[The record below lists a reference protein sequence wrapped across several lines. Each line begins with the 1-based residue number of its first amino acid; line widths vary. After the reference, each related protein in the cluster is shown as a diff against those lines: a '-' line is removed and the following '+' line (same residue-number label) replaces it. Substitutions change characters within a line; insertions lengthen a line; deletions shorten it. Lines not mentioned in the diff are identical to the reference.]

1 MTPEEF
7 KQILQKLRKYEIEIR
22 KAINTRMQ
30 GDYHSVFKG
39 SGLEFDEVRS
49 YQYGD
54 DVRTIDWIVSAKGH
68 GTFVKTFKEEKEQT
82 LFFLMDVS
90 ASQEIGRSGQTKLDL
105 AREICGVLAL
115 SAVKEKSNTALICF
129 SDKKESYIK
138 PGKGLKHGY
147 EIISSVF
154 NLKPKN
160 IGTSITGLVQ
170 FALSIIKRRSVAV
183 LISDFIDEGYEQSLR
198 TLARRHDLI
207 CIHVAD
213 PLESKFPKL
222 GIIPLFDKE
231 RRQTV
236 WVNTSAA
243 WFSRQ
248 LSTPLAENRTRLEEF
263 CKRNS
268 VNYLHV
274 LTGEDY
280 VPALIKLFKTRK
292 RV

>member
-82 LFFLMDVS
+82 LFFLLDVS
-90 ASQEIGRSGQTKLDL
+90 ASQDIGRAGQTKLDL

-115 SAVKEKSNTALICF
+115 SGVKEKSNTALICF
-129 SDKKESYIK
+129 SDKKEQYIK

-160 IGTSITGLVQ
+160 IGTSITGMVQ

-213 PLESKFPKL
+213 PLESKFPRL

-248 LSTPLAENRTRLEEF
+248 LSTPLAENRFRLEDF

-268 VNYLHV
+268 INYLHV

-292 RV
+292 R

>member
-1 MTPEEF
+1 VTPEEF

-82 LFFLMDVS
+82 LFFLLDVS
-90 ASQEIGRSGQTKLDL
+90 ASQDIGRAGQTKLDL

-115 SAVKEKSNTALICF
+115 SGVKEKSNTALICF
-129 SDKKESYIK
+129 SDKKEQYIK

-160 IGTSITGLVQ
+160 IGTSITGMVQ

-213 PLESKFPKL
+213 PLESKFPRL

-248 LSTPLAENRTRLEEF
+248 LSTPLAENRFRLEDF

-268 VNYLHV
+268 INYLHV

-292 RV
+292 R